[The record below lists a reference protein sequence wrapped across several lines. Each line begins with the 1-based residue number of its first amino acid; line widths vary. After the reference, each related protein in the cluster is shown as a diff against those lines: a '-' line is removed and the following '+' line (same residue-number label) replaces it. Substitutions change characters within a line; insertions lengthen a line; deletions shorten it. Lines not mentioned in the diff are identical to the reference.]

1 MEKTLKYGIELAE
14 TAGADFA
21 ELLVTDA
28 RGREL
33 HMENGVPR
41 ICTTEEVGLSARVL
55 KAGRWGFACCP
66 FGGKAVLKTLLSAAL
81 AAAEYSPAPLRPV
94 TLGHVES
101 VHGQWQSPC
110 QIDPFSLS
118 LKELM
123 DTACEADGAMAIV
136 GIVGRVTK
144 LSFQREDRYYA
155 NSQGAGI
162 SQTKTLS
169 RGGILAWAVTDGQ
182 LIQRSWPGPDGSVA
196 GQGFEYIRQLDL
208 PGNARRLAREVLAL
222 GKAPPC
228 PTGVGDVILQ
238 GSMLAAQIHYS
249 LAHRTLLGRPGSV
262 PPQQSEDFGLASPL
276 LSIDADAHMLG
287 GGGSYGY
294 DWEGVP
300 AQSFPLVAHGKLV
313 KYFSGRRATA
323 FGRTSTG
330 AMRSSSWQSPPRPF
344 PTNIIVKPGTGSL
357 QDLISGVERGILID
371 TVSTFVT
378 GPLLQDFVARAEV
391 GWLIELGQVRHL
403 VKSPLYR
410 GYPAAFW
417 SGCDAVAGPQE
428 QQYLGLLDEDIP
440 VGYMIAPM
448 RIRGVK
454 VGASL

>member
-1 MEKTLKYGIELAE
+1 MEKTLEYGLGFAV

-21 ELLVTDA
+21 ELLATDA
-28 RGREL
+28 QGRKL
-33 HMENGVPR
+33 LMENGVPS
-41 ICTTEEVGLSARVL
+41 IGTTEEAGLSARVL

-66 FGGKAVLKTLLSAAL
+66 FGGKAVLETLLTSAL
-81 AAAEYSPAPLRPV
+81 AAADYSPAPLRPV
-94 TLGHVES
+94 SLGVIDP
-101 VHGQWQSPC
+101 VHDQWLSPC
-110 QIDPFSLS
+110 DIDPFSLS
-118 LKELM
+118 LQELM
-123 DTACEADGAMAIV
+123 DTAFEADAAMAIV
-136 GIVGRVTK
+136 GIDGRVTK
-144 LSFQREDRYYA
+144 LSFRREDRYYA
-155 NSQGAGI
+155 NTQGARI

-169 RGGILAWAVTDGQ
+169 RGGIHAWTVSDGQ
-182 LIQRSWPGPDGSVA
+182 LIQRSWPGPDGSIA
-196 GQGFEYIRQLDL
+196 GQGFEYIQQLDL

-228 PTGVGDVILQ
+228 PIGVGDIILQ

-249 LAHRTLLGRPGSV
+249 LAHRALLGRPGSV
-262 PPQQSEDFGLASPL
+262 PPQQSEEFRLGSSFLN
-276 LSIDADAHMLG
+276 IDADASLLG

-300 AQSFPLVAHGKLV
+300 AQSFPLVRHGKLV
-313 KYFSGRRATA
+313 RYFSGRMAPA

-344 PTNIIVKPGTGSL
+344 VTNIIAKPGTGSL

-371 TVSTFVT
+371 TVSSFVP
-378 GPLLQDFVARAEV
+378 GPMLQDFVARAEA

-403 VKSPLYR
+403 VRSPLYR
-410 GYPAAFW
+410 GYSTAFW

-428 QQYLGLLDEDIP
+428 QQYLGLLDETVP
-440 VGYMIAPM
+440 VGYMMAPM